1 MTGET
6 ISHVPKMNQR
16 EMVNSMHG
24 KAWGVTSAQVAASGA
39 GSVTTVPAVQHP

>member
-16 EMVNSMHG
+16 EMVSKMHG
-24 KAWGVTSAQVAASGA
+24 KAWGGTHAKVAA
-39 GSVTTVPAVQHP
+39 SVTTVPAAQYP